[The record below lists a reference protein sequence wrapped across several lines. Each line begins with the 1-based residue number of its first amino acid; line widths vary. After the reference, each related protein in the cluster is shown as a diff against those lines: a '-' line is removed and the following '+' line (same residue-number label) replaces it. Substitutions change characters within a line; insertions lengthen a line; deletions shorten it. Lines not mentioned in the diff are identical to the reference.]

1 MRSAI
6 GLLLVLGCVLGTR
19 GARAES
25 TVALPSDATLGS
37 LIEQS
42 LAARPELAR
51 ARAIVRAN
59 QERVPQAGAMPDPM
73 LEIGMQNDGF
83 KSIEIGTMETSY
95 VSFMV
100 KQTFPWPG
108 KRRLAGEI
116 AETGVSQS
124 KAAIARAELSL
135 EAEVRKTYLDLLL
148 ARDRLELLARLEV
161 LWRNAQAQTRSLYQT
176 GGGSQSDIMRADL
189 ELLRLRRR
197 RLALETEARTR
208 VQALNRLRNHPLDE
222 PILTTSHLQDLGSPE
237 KLRSTFQQDKA
248 VARSPELAAARQD
261 VTRYTRAS
269 ELAGRTYYPDLTVGA
284 ALMYRGSLPPMWQ
297 VTLAGPIPIFGGS
310 KQSRAEAE
318 ARELATAAKNE
329 TQALTQLIRFLSK
342 ERQTVFAAA
351 LENLDIYE
359 QGLLV
364 QSQATAES
372 TLVQYRAG
380 KVTFASVLDAN
391 AGYLADQEG
400 YLESIAEA
408 QRILI
413 AEAEISLDPTPL
425 TGAGATGAGMP
436 GAGSAAMSAGS
447 PSASSTSA
455 SAGSA
460 PTGAAAGGM

>member
-1 MRSAI
+1 MRATL
-6 GLLLVLGCVLGTR
+6 GLLLVLGCAFGTR
-19 GARAES
+19 AARAES
-25 TVALPSDATLGS
+25 TPALPSDATLTQ

-51 ARAIVRAN
+51 ARAIQRAN
-59 QERVPQAGAMPDPM
+59 QERVPQARAMPNPM

-83 KSIEIGTMETSY
+83 KSIEIGTMDTSY

-100 KQTFPWPG
+100 KQTLPWFG
-108 KRRLAGEI
+108 KRQLQEEI

-148 ARDRLELLARLEV
+148 ARDRLQLLARLEV
-161 LWRNAQAQTRSLYQT
+161 LWQNAQAQTRTLYQT
-176 GGGSQSDIMRADL
+176 GGGSQSDIMRANL

-197 RLALETEARTR
+197 RLSLETEDRTR

-222 PILTTSHLQDLGSPE
+222 PIPTTSHLQDLASPE
-237 KLRSTFQQDKA
+237 KLRSTFQVDQA
-248 VARSPELAAARQD
+248 VARSPELAAARLD

-269 ELAGRTYYPDLTVGA
+269 ELAQRDFYPDFTVGA

-297 VTLAGPIPIFGGS
+297 LTLGGPVPIFGGS
-310 KQSRAEAE
+310 KQSRAKAE
-318 ARELATAAKNE
+318 SLELASAAQSE
-329 TQALTQLIRFLSK
+329 TQALTQMIRFRSK
-342 ERQTVFAAA
+342 ERQTLFAAA
-351 LENLDIYE
+351 LENLGIYE
-359 QGLLV
+359 QGLLL

-380 KVTFASVLDAN
+380 KVTFASVLEAN

-408 QRILI
+408 HRILI
-413 AEAEISLDPTPL
+413 AEAEISLEPTPFGSAGG
-425 TGAGATGAGMP
+425 TGSSMP
-436 GAGSAAMSAGS
+436 GAGSAAM
-447 PSASSTSA
+447 P
-455 SAGSA
+455 AGSA
-460 PTGAAAGGM
+460 GTASASPASAPSAAAPGGM

>member
-1 MRSAI
+1 MRLAI
-6 GLLLVLGCVLGTR
+6 GILLVLGGVHA
-19 GARAES
+19 ARSAGAES
-25 TVALPSDATLGS
+25 AAALPSDATLTL

-51 ARAIVRAN
+51 VRAIMRAN
-59 QERVPQAGAMPDPM
+59 QERVPQARAMPDPM

-83 KSIEIGTMETSY
+83 KSIEIGHMETSY
-95 VSFMV
+95 ISFMT

-108 KRRLAGEI
+108 KRRMAGEI
-116 AETGVSQS
+116 AEAGVKQS
-124 KAAIARAELSL
+124 KAAIVRAELSL

-161 LWRNAQAQTRSLYQT
+161 LWQNAQAQTRTLYQT

-197 RLALETEARTR
+197 RLSLETEQRIR

-222 PILTTSHLQDLGSPE
+222 PIQTNSHLQDLGSPE
-237 KLRSTFQQDKA
+237 RLRETFQQDKA
-248 VARSPELAAARQD
+248 VDRSPELAAARVD

-269 ELAGRTYYPDLTVGA
+269 ELARRTYYPDLTVGA

-297 VTLAGPIPIFGGS
+297 VTLGGPLPIFGGS

-318 ARELATAAKNE
+318 SRELANAARNE
-329 TQALTQLIRFLSK
+329 AEALTQTIRFRSR

-351 LENLDIYE
+351 LENLSIYE

-380 KVTFASVLDAN
+380 KVTFASVLEAN

-408 QRILI
+408 HRILI
-413 AEAEISLDPTPL
+413 AETEISLDPTPL
-425 TGAGATGAGMP
+425 SAAGGSSGTGMP
-436 GAGSAAMSAGS
+436 GAGSASMPAGS
-447 PSASSTSA
+447 SGASSPSEATA
-455 SAGSA
+455 PGGSSS
-460 PTGAAAGGM
+460 GM

>member
-1 MRSAI
+1 MRLAI
-6 GLLLVLGCVLGTR
+6 GLLLVLACVPAAHS
-19 GARAES
+19 ARAE
-25 TVALPSDATLGS
+25 TTPALPSDATLAL
-37 LIEQS
+37 LIEQT

-51 ARAIVRAN
+51 ARAITRAN
-59 QERVPQAGAMPDPM
+59 QERVPQARAMPDPM
-73 LEIGMQNDGF
+73 LEIGIQNDGF

-95 VSFMV
+95 VSFMA

-108 KRRLAGEI
+108 KRRLQGEI
-116 AETGVSQS
+116 AEAGVNQS

-148 ARDRLELLARLEV
+148 ARDRLLLLARLEV
-161 LWRNAQAQTRSLYQT
+161 LWQNAQAQTRTLYQT
-176 GGGSQSDIMRADL
+176 GGGSQSDMMRADL

-197 RLALETEARTR
+197 RLALETEDRTR

-222 PILTTSHLQDLGSPE
+222 PIQTNSHLQDLGAPE
-237 KLRSTFQQDKA
+237 KLGSTFQQDKA
-248 VARSPELAAARQD
+248 VARSPELAATRLE

-269 ELAGRTYYPDLTVGA
+269 ELAHRTYYPDLTVGA

-297 VTLAGPIPIFGGS
+297 LTLGGPLPIFGGS

-318 ARELATAAKNE
+318 SREFANAARSEA
-329 TQALTQLIRFLSK
+329 QALNQMIRFRSK

-359 QGLLV
+359 HGLLL

-380 KVTFASVLDAN
+380 KVTFASVLEAN

-408 QRILI
+408 HRILI
-413 AEAEISLDPTPL
+413 AEAEISLEPTPL
-425 TGAGATGAGMP
+425 GSAGGAGSSMP
-436 GAGSAAMSAGS
+436 GAGGASMPASSAGTS
-447 PSASSTSA
+447 SAGTSA
-455 SAGSA
+455 PSGSA
-460 PTGAAAGGM
+460 PGGM